1 MDHSQRNEV
10 EYLLEGD
17 YIGGGWFGI
26 FHYTPTEWQG
36 LKCNSSQLFYFLKK
50 ILWDGYV
57 AFIIICNNCGAKSEF
72 AVLLSLLSIN
82 TKPNNF
88 NNPNL
93 RKPL

>member
-50 ILWDGYV
+50 FLWDGCEKDIYK
-57 AFIIICNNCGAKSEF
+57 AIMRITLAH
-72 AVLLSLLSIN
+72 
-82 TKPNNF
+82 PNNQ
-88 NNPNL
+88 L
-93 RKPL
+93 PLAS